1 MFDLLRCPAFGR
13 LGLSSNRAMTSTW
26 KVVFPGALALTLW
39 ISAGV
44 SRSWAETPPDNPAE
58 IPVAPLE
65 TFRSD
70 QKSHWAYQP
79 VQPVEP
85 PEVEGIEWVR
95 NPIDRF
101 ILEALETVELRPS
114 PPIDRAGWLRRV
126 SFDLIG
132 LPPTVEELDAF
143 LNDPRPD
150 HDAQTAVVDRL
161 LASPRYGERWAQHWL
176 DLAHYADS
184 NGFELDAERPDAWRY
199 RDWLIRAL
207 NDDVP
212 YDRFLMLQIAGD
224 ELAPGDLDA
233 LIATGFLRCGP
244 REVVAGNID
253 PEEKRQSELTEVVG
267 TVGSVMLGLTLG
279 CARCHDHKFDAIPT
293 TDYYRMQAF
302 FAGARFIE
310 KPIADETEQAEFKRI
325 NAEIDALI
333 APLKKEKEAIEQP
346 HRARLQAARRAA
358 LRPEE
363 EAILALPAD
372 QRTPEQNKLFAG
384 IQTALR
390 VTWEELY
397 EEIARHPDDFA
408 RREALKRRIFEL
420 DRQRPRPLSKAM
432 VMIEPGPEAPMT
444 RVLKR
449 GNPKAPG
456 AVVDPRPLGIV
467 LANQDE
473 NAFTPPVP
481 VRRPDAEEGDAPI
494 ATGRKTALAAWIA
507 SPHNP
512 LTARVMV
519 NRLWQHHFGRGIVA
533 TPGDFGVQGEPPTHP
548 ELLDWL
554 AAEFIRQGW
563 SLKTMHRLMILSA
576 TYAQDSADRP
586 DDPHHQAARE
596 LDPDNHLLWRMN
608 RRRLDAEAIRDA
620 TLAVSGS
627 LSLIAG
633 GPGVLAPLEPE
644 IEDLIFTEHEEVDLW
659 PEATDPAQVNRRS
672 IYLFRKRNVRYPLFD
687 AFDAPDTQSVCAVR
701 ADSTHAL
708 QALTLLNSAFA
719 LDQARALA
727 GRLLRERPGV
737 GADADHA
744 RIDLAARLLY
754 ARPATPRE
762 HELIRTFLDRQTAA
776 LETRDPATLERPD
789 HLPPGLTAARAA
801 AWVDLA
807 RAWLN
812 SNEFLYVR

>member
-1 MFDLLRCPAFGR
+1 
-13 LGLSSNRAMTSTW
+13 MTSRTW
-26 KVVFPGALALTLW
+26 WLMAALTALVW
-39 ISAGV
+39 QRAV
-44 SRSWAETPPDNPAE
+44 AHPHVRANEPPQASE
-58 IPVAPLE
+58 VPVAPLE
-65 TFRSD
+65 TFRDD
-70 QKSHWAYQP
+70 QKDHWAYQP

-85 PEVEGIEWVR
+85 PVVKGVEWVR

-101 ILEALETVELRPS
+101 ILDALETIELRPS

-132 LPPTVEELDAF
+132 LPPTLEELDAF
-143 LNDPRPD
+143 LSDPRPD
-150 HDAQTAVVDRL
+150 PEAQAAVVDRL
-161 LASPRYGERWAQHWL
+161 LDSPHYGERWAQHWL

-199 RDWLIRAL
+199 RDWLINAL
-207 NDDVP
+207 NDDLP
-212 YDRFLMLQIAGD
+212 YDRFIATQLAGD
-224 ELAPGDLDA
+224 ELAPDDLDA

-267 TVGSVMLGLTLG
+267 TVGSVVLGLTLG
-279 CARCHDHKFDAIPT
+279 CARCHDHKFDALPT

-310 KPIADETEQAEFKRI
+310 KPIADAAEKTEFQRI
-325 NAEIDALI
+325 NREIDAQI

-363 EAILALPAD
+363 EALLALPAD
-372 QRTPEQNKLFAG
+372 QRTPEQKKLFAG
-384 IQTALR
+384 VQTALR

-408 RREALKRRIFEL
+408 RREALKRRIFALE
-420 DRQRPRPLSKAM
+420 RQRPRPLSKAM
-432 VMIEPGPEAPMT
+432 VMIETEPEAPIT

-449 GNPKAPG
+449 GNPKAKG
-456 AVVDPRPLGIV
+456 AAVEPRPLGVV

-481 VRRPDAEEGDAPI
+481 VRRPDAEQDDDPI
-494 ATGRKTALAAWIA
+494 ATGRKTALASWIA
-507 SPHNP
+507 SPDNP

-554 AAEFIRQGW
+554 AAEFIRRGW
-563 SLKTMHRLMILSA
+563 SLKEMHRLMILSA
-576 TYAQDSADRP
+576 TYAQDSAPRP
-586 DDPHHQAARE
+586 DDPAFQAALE

-659 PEATDPAQVNRRS
+659 PEATDPAQANRRS

-701 ADSTHAL
+701 ANSTHPL
-708 QALTLLNSAFA
+708 QALTLLNGPFA

-727 GRLLRERPGV
+727 GRLLRETPDTGN
-737 GADADHA
+737 DADRSRIQQAA
-744 RIDLAARLLY
+744 RIQY
-754 ARPATPRE
+754 APSATPPQ
-762 HELIRTFLDRQTAA
+762 HE
-776 LETRDPATLERPD
+776 
-789 HLPPGLTAARAA
+789 
-801 AWVDLA
+801 
-807 RAWLN
+807 
-812 SNEFLYVR
+812 